1 MPSDNFE
8 NHVFLVLMYI
18 VCLVYLY
25 RVNSEY
31 PSMILLA
38 LVNFVYIFFY
48 FPIISNDASL
58 VIFRLKIPV
67 QLMILINWSLLMVA
81 NIWSI
86 NNNMDIRNK
95 FSKKNQKANL
105 GKKKNYTDKMN
116 LKILITCGTL
126 SVLVLHLLSLE
137 SFVPKLSYS
146 NIGIARLVSSVVGL
160 AFSIASVQLSGEIIE
175 NTRIITSV

>member
-1 MPSDNFE
+1 MSSDNFE
-8 NHVFLVLMYI
+8 NHIFLVLMYV
-18 VCLVYLY
+18 VCLIYLY
-25 RVNSEY
+25 AFNSEY

-48 FPIISNDASL
+48 FPIISKDASL
-58 VIFRLKIPV
+58 VIFRLKISV
-67 QLMILINWSLLMVA
+67 WLMILINWSLLMVA

-86 NNNMDIRNK
+86 NHYMAIRNK
-95 FSKKNQKANL
+95 FSKKSQKVNL
-105 GKKKNYTDKMN
+105 GKKQNYTDKMN
-116 LKILITCGTL
+116 LKVFITCGTI

-137 SFVPKLSYS
+137 SLSS
-146 NIGIARLVSSVVGL
+146 PNFGIARIVSSVVGL

>member
-1 MPSDNFE
+1 MSSDNFE

-86 NNNMDIRNK
+86 NNNMAIRNK

-116 LKILITCGTL
+116 FKILITCGTI

-137 SFVPKLSYS
+137 SLSS
-146 NIGIARLVSSVVGL
+146 PNFGIARIVSSVVGL

>member
-1 MPSDNFE
+1 MSSNNFQ

-18 VCLVYLY
+18 VCLIYLHT
-25 RVNSEY
+25 VNSEY

-48 FPIISNDASL
+48 FPIISKDASL
-58 VIFRLKIPV
+58 VIFRLKISV
-67 QLMILINWSLLMVA
+67 WLMILINWSLLMVA

-86 NNNMDIRNK
+86 NNYIAIRNK
-95 FSKKNQKANL
+95 FSKKNQKADL

-116 LKILITCGTL
+116 LRFFITCGTI

-137 SFVPKLSYS
+137 SFIPQLLSP
-146 NIGIARLVSSVVGL
+146 NVGIARIVSSVVGL